1 MAKTLRL
8 GFVMG
13 GGVSLGT
20 FSGAAL
26 AEAIKQQLVYGHYDT
41 GQKDEAGKPIYA
53 KYDKVEIDV
62 FSGASAGAISLAVM
76 LRVLINPKDKFK
88 QLGYDSYQAFRNTLE
103 QKVSKQFKG
112 AVVEMK
118 MQHPEKYESLLA
130 AQAVQE
136 YQEKIWAKEV
146 DTERFL
152 GVGSYYKDLSNT
164 AGLIDRDVV
173 DELGRRYFQFQSFS
187 DRVDNRV
194 LLADRVLF
202 GCTLANMTYTLKK
215 GNTHHARSE
224 KDVNKSILKA
234 LNDSSVDRVHSELRV
249 FDLNFKTIKPTEGRY
264 YPLKWVQYH
273 MGDDTVLTQ
282 EGLEGKKYQKL
293 VRNISKNDT
302 WRELTATA
310 IASGAFPF
318 AFEPVVLNRYK
329 YEYAEDWAEELDDE
343 NKHPFT
349 YVDGGIFNNEPI
361 REAMRLASYIDTT
374 QGSQKDFHRQ
384 VIFVDP
390 NVTELENQFQIN
402 VHEQITVSRSIL
414 TGKAKIAPKSTLAR
428 LVSAMPHVISA
439 ILNEAQSI
447 EMGRITKVLERFD
460 RRKNLRNFYKH
471 TIHGVPHNEEIIQMR
486 DFVKKELDLIRN
498 RLELPANTLQ
508 IQHELIR
515 VCREEREYFQE
526 HIPIDDERA
535 LIDKV
540 NEFVYLPTPSE
551 IPAIQ
556 HWLVAMSCV
565 ALDISMDLVG
575 KTAHAQLVPIAPFNF
590 YKNGG
595 EDFEL
600 MVLPGGSMIGFA
612 GFASHEASAYEVEY
626 GKYCAFKILQE
637 LNLVEASNQHLP
649 LPPAFDYS
657 KFDNELKGSL
667 QSAALKRFK
676 EMVPDSFSSVMP
688 FLEGYLSDQI
698 RGFIDRNMDGSNA
711 TRTFEF
717 RIRVSSDLFSLR
729 GFGADGAA
737 SNKKRV
743 ESSAINGEFYL
754 VTQLTYNFDKKEWMG
769 THCNFLQTLFI
780 DKAKLFEDKP
790 TLAVAL
796 PMLTT
801 SDPALYSPNPV
812 FLLDARMQLDKGSY
826 IELGTT
832 SWVFHSDIKPLDETL
847 WGNDKWLEAMD
858 KL

>member
-26 AEAIKQQLVYGHYDT
+26 AEAIKQQLVYGHYHT
-41 GQKDEAGKPIYA
+41 GQKDEEGKPIYA

-76 LRVLINPKDKFK
+76 LRVLINPKDKYK
-88 QLGYDSYQAFRNTLE
+88 ELGYDSYQAFRDMLE
-103 QKVSKQFKG
+103 QKVSKQFGG
-112 AVVEMK
+112 AAVDLK
-118 MQHPEKYESLLA
+118 MNYPEKYESLLA

-136 YQEKIWAKEV
+136 FQEKIWAKEV

-152 GVGSYYKDLSNT
+152 GVGNYYKDLSNT

-173 DELGRRYFQFQSFS
+173 DELGRRFFQFQSFS
-187 DRVDNRV
+187 ERVEHRI

-215 GNTHHARSE
+215 GYSQGVSKKGSNQSL
-224 KDVNKSILKA
+224 LKA

-249 FDLNFKTIKPTEGRY
+249 FDLNFKKIESTEGRY

-273 MGDDTVLTQ
+273 LGDETVIAQ
-282 EGLEGKKYQKL
+282 EGINGKKYQKL

-318 AFEPVVLNRYK
+318 AFEPVVLNRYQ
-329 YEYAEDWAEELDDE
+329 YEYAEDWATELADE

-361 REAMRLASYIDTT
+361 REAMRLASYIDTI
-374 QGSQKDFHRQ
+374 QGNQKDFDRR

-402 VHEQITVSRSIL
+402 VHEQITVSRSII
-414 TGKAKIAPKSTLAR
+414 TGKAKIAPKSTFAR
-428 LVSAMPHVISA
+428 LFSTMPHVISA

-447 EMGRITKVLERFD
+447 EMGRITKVLERFE
-460 RRKNLRNFYKH
+460 RRSNLRKFYKQ
-471 TIHGVPHNEEIIQMR
+471 TIQGIPTDAEIIQMR

-515 VCREEREYFQE
+515 VLREEKAYFKDY
-526 HIPIDDERA
+526 IPLDDERA

-540 NEFVYLPTPSE
+540 NEFVYLPTPAQ
-551 IPAIQ
+551 IPAVQ
-556 HWLVAMSCV
+556 YWLVALSCV
-565 ALDISMDLVG
+565 ALDISMDLIG

-590 YKNGG
+590 YKNSGD
-595 EDFEL
+595 DFEL
-600 MVLPGGSMIGFA
+600 MPLPGGSMIGFA
-612 GFASHEASAYEVEY
+612 GFASHDASAYEVEY

-637 LNLVEASNQHLP
+637 LNLVEVSNQDLP
-649 LPPAFDYS
+649 LPPAFDYA
-657 KFDNELKGSL
+657 KFDNQLKGEL
-667 QSAALKRFK
+667 QSAMLKRFK
-676 EMVPDSFSSVMP
+676 EMVPDGFSSVMP
-688 FLEGYLSDQI
+688 FLEGYLNDYI

-711 TRTFEF
+711 ARTFEF

-729 GFGADGAA
+729 GFGVDGVA

-743 ESSAINGEFYL
+743 EASAINGEFYL
-754 VTQLTYNFDKKEWMG
+754 VTQLTYNFDKKEWTG
-769 THCNFLQTLFI
+769 AHCNYLQNLFI
-780 DKAKLFEDKP
+780 DKSKLFEDKP

-796 PMLTT
+796 PTLSTK
-801 SDPALYSPNPV
+801 DPALYSPNPV
-812 FLLDARMQLDKGSY
+812 FLLDTRMQLDRGSY

-832 SWVFHSDIKPLDETL
+832 SWVFHSDIQPLDETL
-847 WGNDKWLEAMD
+847 WGNDKWLEVMD